1 MFFFYMLTFCTF
13 ASQNSKSPS
22 GEVRFRKQKLNEEPK
37 SVKIWLPLVFKV
49 LLGCRVC
56 EDIGRIY

>member
-13 ASQNSKSPS
+13 ASQNSNPLF

-37 SVKIWLPLVFKV
+37 SVKMWLPLVFKV
-49 LLGCRVC
+49 EL
-56 EDIGRIY
+56 